1 MPKISKLCLNV
12 ESRDHDKFSK
22 LFYNNNKWN
31 PKILFMKKNFFFRHV
46 MVQKIPFFEK
56 LTIFFPFF
64 CPFFPFGGG
73 YSTSLTLHVIELV
86 MTFRMIG
93 HMTNN
98 QIYFYTKKHF
108 EIMYYRFLQFLAC
121 IHRNGDIRLILCD
134 NTFWLFRPNL
144 GSWVQKLK
152 HFFSP
157 TTSVRYSGRWLVEI
171 VGPFIDVLP
180 VYFWRKFGV
189 LFKNEAQIK
198 VYFILR

>member
-1 MPKISKLCLNV
+1 MYVCTELFLGDKKKFYWSRDFWEPFENFKISKLCLNL

-31 PKILFMKKNFFFRHV
+31 PKILFMKK
-46 MVQKIPFFEK
+46 KISFFEK

-73 YSTSLTLHVIELV
+73 YSTSLTLHLIELV

-152 HFFSP
+152 HFFFSDNVS
-157 TTSVRYSGRWLVEI
+157 TV
-171 VGPFIDVLP
+171 
-180 VYFWRKFGV
+180 
-189 LFKNEAQIK
+189 
-198 VYFILR
+198 

>member
-1 MPKISKLCLNV
+1 MEPQDSV
-12 ESRDHDKFSK
+12 YEE
-22 LFYNNNKWN
+22 
-31 PKILFMKKNFFFRHV
+31 KKSFRHV

-73 YSTSLTLHVIELV
+73 YSAVLTLYVIELV

-98 QIYFYTKKHF
+98 RIYFYTKKHF

-152 HFFSP
+152 HFFFL
-157 TTSVRYSGRWLVEI
+157 RWRQYGIAAADWVKL
-171 VGPFIDVLP
+171 
-180 VYFWRKFGV
+180 
-189 LFKNEAQIK
+189 
-198 VYFILR
+198 

>member
-1 MPKISKLCLNV
+1 MEPQDSVYEEKIFFS
-12 ESRDHDKFSK
+12 SRDG
-22 LFYNNNKWN
+22 
-31 PKILFMKKNFFFRHV
+31 PKNSIFW
-46 MVQKIPFFEK
+46 KIDN
-56 LTIFFPFF
+56 FFPFF

-73 YSTSLTLHVIELV
+73 YSTLLTLHVIELV

-152 HFFSP
+152 HFFL
-157 TTSVRYSGRWLVEI
+157 RWRQYGIAAADWLK
-171 VGPFIDVLP
+171 L
-180 VYFWRKFGV
+180 
-189 LFKNEAQIK
+189 
-198 VYFILR
+198 

>member
-1 MPKISKLCLNV
+1 MEPQDSVYEEKKI
-12 ESRDHDKFSK
+12 
-22 LFYNNNKWN
+22 
-31 PKILFMKKNFFFRHV
+31 FRHV

-108 EIMYYRFLQFLAC
+108 EIMYYRFLQFLAFMGYP
-121 IHRNGDIRLILCD
+121 HDFSTSYFFYKLC
-134 NTFWLFRPNL
+134 PNAIKNNCTY
-144 GSWVQKLK
+144 VQN
-152 HFFSP
+152 FF
-157 TTSVRYSGRWLVEI
+157 
-171 VGPFIDVLP
+171 
-180 VYFWRKFGV
+180 
-189 LFKNEAQIK
+189 
-198 VYFILR
+198 